1 MRQVA
6 SKLNKEKTLVNLEK
20 ARDMYRVC
28 NGNAYRA
35 VYKLYDKGYIRKA
48 SEIEGKSL
56 NKVIFQ
62 NFKGY
67 HQLLLSEL
75 DGTLMLTKER
85 FLYAKLT
92 MENKIKEG
100 VASEMEKS
108 EMEDFRDFCSV
119 IYDYLEAREDCTALH
134 KLLHLPTVSK
144 QGNIAEINP
153 KVYISNSTVKSS
165 IPFSSKAVREC
176 IVRPEKTEIKCYP
189 LVQVVIEDLA
199 VEYGLSEE
207 ALASQK
213 STGNGIFFTDLSK
226 EDEYQLFSLVVTG
239 DLQVPTILGASVFNG
254 VLKRYKEASEDVS
267 NKLGICSFKD
277 LTYFNAFDDECKAIQ
292 TETAKVV
299 EAGGDIV
306 GLSQN
311 FVYYVVPSE
320 NEENWYTDK
329 VKFSQDNMG
338 FAAFNWSQGI
348 DHIPSSSKT
357 VLLGHYSMFNVLYGA
372 CGEYVPMKMLSYLPK
387 KYTPTGE
394 PVKLF
399 YIRKRGTN
407 DYVIDYD
414 KAYSILD
421 LVDEDGNMLEPKIG
435 THFDLVFEPFEEAE
449 DIIRQEKGIAPDVK
463 GVARN
468 VIRKLLRMDDAPELQ
483 KLATDVNLYMLYS
496 EKVYTSTDVLV
507 ENDIDITG
515 LNKLSESQVTNV
527 ILHAM
532 IAYETYQRMSGKF

>member
-6 SKLNKEKTLVNLEK
+6 SKLNKTKILVDLEK
-20 ARDMYRVC
+20 AQDMYRVC
-28 NGNAYRA
+28 NGRAYRA
-35 VYKLYDKGYIRKA
+35 IYKLYDKGYIRKA

-176 IVRPEKTEIKCYP
+176 LVRPEKTEIKCYP

-199 VEYGLSEE
+199 VEYGLGEK

-213 STGNGIFFTDLSK
+213 ATGNGIFFTDLSK
-226 EDEYQLFSLVVTG
+226 EAEYQLFSLVVTG

-254 VLKRYKEASEDVS
+254 VLKRYKEASEDTS

-277 LTYFNAFDDECKAIQ
+277 LTYFTAFEDECKAIQ

-299 EAGGDIV
+299 EAGGDVV

-320 NEENWYTDK
+320 NEENWYTDT
-329 VKFSQDNMG
+329 VKFSQEDMG
-338 FAAFNWSQGI
+338 FLALDWVSE
-348 DHIPSSSKT
+348 DE
-357 VLLGHYSMFNVLYGA
+357 YSMLNVLYGA
-372 CGEYVPMKMLSYLPK
+372 CGEYVPMKQLASLPK
-387 KYTPTGE
+387 KYTPVGE
-394 PVKLF
+394 PIKMQF
-399 YIRKRGTN
+399 FKKKGTKEN
-407 DYVIDYD
+407 TEYALDYV
-414 KAYSILD
+414 KVYSILD
-421 LVDEDGNMLEPKIG
+421 LVDEEGKMPEPKIG
-435 THFDLVFEPFEEAE
+435 NVLDFAYESLDDSEHVIKHSR
-449 DIIRQEKGIAPDVK
+449 DISPDVK
-463 GVARN
+463 GVAKN
-468 VIRKLLRMDDAPELQ
+468 ELRKLLYMDATPELHDI
-483 KLATDVNLYMLYS
+483 ATDVAMYMLLSDMGYA
-496 EKVYTSTDVLV
+496 STDILT
-507 ENDIDITG
+507 ENHVDVTG
-515 LNKLSESQVTNV
+515 LNKLSASQVTEV
-527 ILHAM
+527 MLHAM
-532 IAYETYQRMSGKF
+532 IAYEQYSRQYRSLF